1 MPHRSNTSHSSVP
14 YSDSDDSEDDE
25 DEDEDMSESEE
36 EESECSSYCSS
47 DAEDMQERNIAVY
60 DDTYGTRLS
69 RVLAWRDNY
78 AKAIGLLPDDSEYII
93 LFFQLSEPTPPLSFS
108 PCPLTR
114 APPISYSVL
123 YPTCQLISISVFSPL
138 SLPAELLSH
147 TPHPMKRKI
156 DYEDVFDDSVSCLFH
171 LLSQARCSHPD
182 ATSLPSF
189 LSDIFL
195 F

>member
-1 MPHRSNTSHSSVP
+1 MALCIHSHNTAALSDAWAQHALGSSYNQPIKVIQLEEVEAPPPMPHRSNTSDTSVP
-14 YSDSDDSEDDE
+14 YSDSDDSEDDY

-93 LFFQLSEPTPPLSFS
+93 LFFQLSEPTPPFHS
-108 PCPLTR
+108 PLVPLP
-114 APPISYSVL
+114 APHPFPIPSYIQHVNSSPFL
-123 YPTCQLISISVFSPL
+123 FSPL
-138 SLPAELLSH
+138 FPSQQSFCH
-147 TPHPMKRKI
+147 TPHTP
-156 DYEDVFDDSVSCLFH
+156 
-171 LLSQARCSHPD
+171 
-182 ATSLPSF
+182 
-189 LSDIFL
+189 
-195 F
+195 